1 MVDLLEPLKA
11 KLVCMEVPDLDIE
24 FPYNPKEFSLSRNG
38 GFTKKNK
45 GGGPWGGIT
54 WECATPDELK
64 FDVVLDVTE
73 PELTLAGM
81 GALMMPI
88 SSLASLYGMKDT
100 RSVLDHI
107 MILHKMTIPRWIEE
121 NKYKRPPFVAFLWG
135 GFQFFGGI
143 QQVESK
149 VVLFDFRG
157 IPKRAEVSIS
167 LLGQAFHEPKDPAEL
182 TGAVDEYPYE
192 TLDPMLQTMVGR
204 KLGAL
209 GDIDPRVARM
219 GAAET
224 KSL

>member
-1 MVDLLEPLKA
+1 MVDLLEPIKA
-11 KLVCMEVPDLDIE
+11 KLVCMEDKNLEIE

-73 PELTLAGM
+73 PDLGIAGM
-81 GALMMPI
+81 GALMLPI
-88 SSLASLYGMKDT
+88 SSLASLAGMLDT
-100 RSVLDHI
+100 TSVLDHI
-107 MILHKMTIPRWIEE
+107 MTLHKMTIPRWIERD
-121 NKYKRPPFVAFLWG
+121 KYKRPPFVAFLWG

-182 TGAVDEYPYE
+182 TGAVDGYEYE
-192 TLDPMLQTMVGR
+192 ELESMSATMSLR
-204 KLGAL
+204 AMADLGST
-209 GDIDPRVARM
+209 DPRVMLM
-219 GAAET
+219 GDAET